1 MEREIFI
8 NLNTKSISRKNDT
21 NYQFC
26 ANFSKFRAPLWKIC
40 KNGIK
45 LEKLTCCSTHYS
57 MELSITKKLNLVHQ
71 SITNFANKDLLNVSE
86 AIKRVR
92 PLMTFL
98 KSLQGEAT
106 NWVRLLIHVRHLI
119 QSVRYFI
126 FQDAKVDTG
135 WPTWKLSKVNDCCD
149 YVFWVRHFSLQIYA
163 GYMCTFWFLE

>member
-45 LEKLTCCSTHYS
+45 LEKLTWCSTHYS

-71 SITNFANKDLLNVSE
+71 SITNFANQDLLNVSE

-119 QSVRYFI
+119 QSVRYTESTKANF
-126 FQDAKVDTG
+126 FGPK
-135 WPTWKLSKVNDCCD
+135 
-149 YVFWVRHFSLQIYA
+149 
-163 GYMCTFWFLE
+163 